1 MDLLGR
7 NHDRL
12 LEVEL
17 RERRIVQVRKQMIK
31 DQITISSELDK
42 RNPAICRF
50 TVNRTLYIGSASFDN
65 KTQAEQSLLAQK
77 LFEIEGITRV
87 QLIGHLLVLSK
98 IPEQEWEEL
107 IKQVE
112 GILQAFL
119 VSGFAL
125 SQEQV
130 EDRMMLIGR
139 GTKEKVQYLLAH
151 KINPGVAAHAGFVE
165 LIDVKDNNVYVRLGG
180 GCQGCGAADFTLRQ
194 GIEAILRKEI
204 PEILQVLDVTDHA
217 AGMNPYYRPAK

>member
-1 MDLLGR
+1 MSD
-7 NHDRL
+7 N
-12 LEVEL
+12 
-17 RERRIVQVRKQMIK
+17 
-31 DQITISSELDK
+31 ITISSEVDR
-42 RNPAICRF
+42 RNTAICRF
-50 TVNRTLYIGSASFDN
+50 TVNRTLHIGTVSFDN
-65 KTQAEQSLLAQK
+65 KSQAEQSLLAQK
-77 LFEIEGITRV
+77 IFEIECITRV

-98 IPEQEWEEL
+98 TPEPEWEEL
-107 IKQVE
+107 IKRVE
-112 GILQAFL
+112 EILQAFL
-119 VSGFAL
+119 VSGLAL

-165 LIDVKDNNVYVRLGG
+165 LIDVKDNNVYIRLGG

-194 GIEAILRKEI
+194 GIEAILRKEV

-217 AGMNPYYRPAK
+217 AGMNPYYRPPQLEKKS

>member
-1 MDLLGR
+1 MK
-7 NHDRL
+7 DR
-12 LEVEL
+12 
-17 RERRIVQVRKQMIK
+17 
-31 DQITISSELDK
+31 ITISSEVDK

-50 TVNRTLYIGSASFDN
+50 TVNRTLHIGTASFDN
-65 KTQAEQSLLAQK
+65 KTQAAQSPLAQK
-77 LFEIEGITRV
+77 LFEIEGITRT

-98 IPEQEWEEL
+98 TPEQEWEEL
-107 IKQVE
+107 VKPVE

-125 SQEQV
+125 SQDQV
-130 EDRMMLIGR
+130 EDLMLLIGR
-139 GTKEKVQYLLAH
+139 GTREKVELLLAH

-165 LIDVKDNNVYVRLGG
+165 LIDVKDNNVYIRLRG

-217 AGMNPYYRPAK
+217 EGMNPYYRPPQ

>member
-1 MDLLGR
+1 MD
-7 NHDRL
+7 N
-12 LEVEL
+12 
-17 RERRIVQVRKQMIK
+17 
-31 DQITISSELDK
+31 ITISSEVDK

-50 TVNRTLYIGSASFDN
+50 TVNRTLHIGTATFDN
-65 KTQAEQSLLAQK
+65 KAQTQQSLLAQK

-98 IPEQEWEEL
+98 APEQDWPDL
-107 IKQVE
+107 SKRVE
-112 GILQAFL
+112 AILEAFL

-130 EDRMMLIGR
+130 EDRMMLMGR
-139 GTKEKVQYLLAH
+139 GTKEKIQYLLAH
-151 KINPGVAAHAGFVE
+151 KINPGVAEHGGFVE
-165 LIDVKDNNVYVRLGG
+165 LIEVKDNNVYIRLGG

-194 GIEAILRKEI
+194 GIEAIIRKEV

-217 AGMNPYYRPAK
+217 AGTNPYYQRP